1 MKKLLLL
8 GIPLVTLAGLNVWS
22 QAVAEPANIPGPG
35 VVVGDGGGPDLAADV
50 REAEIPEAAAAKS
63 IESTTFKP
71 AAKTMAKHPAA
82 ARAAAP
88 SAVQE
93 PAAVPP
99 ALLDSGSLDRI
110 TVLVPA
116 AQTVISSQEAGD
128 DSGSRG
134 RGRSGRS
141 GKSEDTRSDHHG
153 GRHDN

>member
-22 QAVAEPANIPGPG
+22 QAVAEPANFRGPG

-50 REAEIPEAAAAKS
+50 RGAEIPEAAAAKS
-63 IESTTFKP
+63 VSSTTFKP
-71 AAKTMAKHPAA
+71 AAKTTAKGLAVTRP
-82 ARAAAP
+82 AAP

-93 PAAVPP
+93 PSAVPP
-99 ALLDSGSLDRI
+99 ALLDAGSLDRI

-116 AQTVISSQEAGD
+116 AQTVISSHEAGD
-128 DSGSRG
+128 DGGSRG
-134 RGRSGRS
+134 RGRSG
-141 GKSEDTRSDHHG
+141 KSENSRTGHHG

>member
-22 QAVAEPANIPGPG
+22 QAVAEPANFRGPG

-50 REAEIPEAAAAKS
+50 RGAEIPEAAAAKS
-63 IESTTFKP
+63 VASTTFEP
-71 AAKTMAKHPAA
+71 AAKTTAKDPAVT
-82 ARAAAP
+82 RAAAP

-93 PAAVPP
+93 PSAVPP
-99 ALLDSGSLDRI
+99 ALLDAGSLDRI

-116 AQTVISSQEAGD
+116 AQTVISSHEAGD
-128 DSGSRG
+128 DGDSRG

-141 GKSEDTRSDHHG
+141 GKSEDSRGGHHG